1 MRKIEMEERT
11 LGNME
16 YARGKSSGRKNT
28 LQLMNQAMTWS
39 GISNE
44 TIQHIMQAY
53 RQLEKVDKL

>member
-11 LGNME
+11 LQVVMTTMGNME

-44 TIQHIMQAY
+44 TIQHIM
-53 RQLEKVDKL
+53 